1 MSPIPVSCCRRHD
14 ASLFNLHSTRAA
26 LCWLRGNWSSLLTGV
41 PISCRKDDS
50 EGRRRNP
57 PLRLRNWYPSVRGF
71 TAIRSSLLAKPA
83 DPTPGV
89 LVITDGALLFQQWDE
104 ETKIFDVIKRLPYSE
119 LVAVSLD
126 TYGLNRRIVLR
137 KTDLSYDSFDFTQAS
152 GNFVDATKVEQAIEF
167 LRGRIEP

>member
-1 MSPIPVSCCRRHD
+1 MMHHFSIFTVLVLLFVGCAAIGPVSSPEFP
-14 ASLFNLHSTRAA
+14 SLVAKTIPKED
-26 LCWLRGNWSSLLTGV
+26 GEILLFG
-41 PISCRKDDS
+41 S
-50 EGRRRNP
+50 G
-57 PLRLRNWYPSVRGF
+57 NWYPNVRGF

-119 LVAVSLD
+119 LVAVSRD
-126 TYGLNRRIVLR
+126 TYGLNRRIILR